1 VAWTWKLVEK
11 LSVNENDGDN
21 DDDAVDILQFS
32 IPSTF
37 VGHSTGLEPGSSTL
51 LSVSYGC

>member
-1 VAWTWKLVEK
+1 MAWTWKLVEK